1 MQKDIFRVRKQ
12 TAESSSMVHG
22 ERFYLTES
30 IHTVKSTVLQS
41 YRRPIQIFS
50 ALPDTPEACF
60 QSPFVQGELKEWSLK
75 VQTVTRKQWH
85 GFTHTD
91 ETNTNA
97 PEGLA
102 STTKDESSVTYGSFP
117 SSFAGVDQEYC
128 GLILVLSDVNE
139 RNIFCHEQH
148 CNK

>member
-1 MQKDIFRVRKQ
+1 MQKYIFRVRKQ
-12 TAESSSMVHG
+12 TAESSSVVHG

-50 ALPDTPEACF
+50 ALPDTSEACF

-102 STTKDESSVTYGSFP
+102 STTKDVSSGPFLRALLGRS
-117 SSFAGVDQEYC
+117 G
-128 GLILVLSDVNE
+128 ILWPNISVVWCKGTKYILSWTTL
-139 RNIFCHEQH
+139 
-148 CNK
+148 